1 MSSAI
6 LAFQTGDR
14 VLIEGP
20 SSVDGNEGFERSG
33 TVRYIGKTEFKEGD
47 WLGVE
52 LDTPTGKNDGS
63 VAGYF
68 NDYISTILTAIY
80 LFLLLECDILLVN
93 RFMDSLYHRIR
104 QDLTYLEI
112 PYLGRECFWVHRVD

>member
-6 LAFQTGDR
+6 LAFQLGDR

-20 SSVDGNEGFERSG
+20 SSADGQNSSERSG
-33 TVRYIGKTEFKEGD
+33 TIKYIGKTEFKEGD

-63 VAGYF
+63 VAG
-68 NDYISTILTAIY
+68 
-80 LFLLLECDILLVN
+80 
-93 RFMDSLYHRIR
+93 
-104 QDLTYLEI
+104 
-112 PYLGRECFWVHRVD
+112 

>member
-6 LAFQTGDR
+6 LAFQLGDR

-20 SSVDGNEGFERSG
+20 SSADGSAGLERSG
-33 TVRYIGKTEFKEGD
+33 IIRYIGKTEFKEGD

-52 LDTPTGKNDGS
+52 LDSPMGKNDGS

-68 NDYISTILTAIY
+68 NSFHFDLKLIQIL
-80 LFLLLECDILLVN
+80 F
-93 RFMDSLYHRIR
+93 
-104 QDLTYLEI
+104 
-112 PYLGRECFWVHRVD
+112 

>member
-6 LAFQTGDR
+6 LAFQLGDR

-20 SSVDGNEGFERSG
+20 SSGDGNLNLERSG
-33 TVRYIGKTEFKEGD
+33 IIKYIGKTEFKEGD

-63 VAGYF
+63 VAG
-68 NDYISTILTAIY
+68 
-80 LFLLLECDILLVN
+80 
-93 RFMDSLYHRIR
+93 
-104 QDLTYLEI
+104 
-112 PYLGRECFWVHRVD
+112 

>member
-20 SSVDGNEGFERSG
+20 SSSDGNDGFERSG
-33 TVRYIGKTEFKEGD
+33 TVKYIGKTEFKDGD

-63 VAGYF
+63 VAGY
-68 NDYISTILTAIY
+68 YSL
-80 LFLLLECDILLVN
+80 LF
-93 RFMDSLYHRIR
+93 SL
-104 QDLTYLEI
+104 
-112 PYLGRECFWVHRVD
+112 